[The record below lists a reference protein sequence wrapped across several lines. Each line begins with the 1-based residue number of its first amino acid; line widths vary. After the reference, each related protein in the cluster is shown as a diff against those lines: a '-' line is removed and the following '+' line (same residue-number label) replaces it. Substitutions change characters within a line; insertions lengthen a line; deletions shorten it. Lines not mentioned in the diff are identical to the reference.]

1 MNATHVLPSGPV
13 RVLERNVLAYR
24 RFWLIFAVGFAEP
37 VFYLLSIGIGVGD
50 LVGKVGGPG
59 GQLVTYRDFVAPGLM
74 ATAAMNGAVF
84 DTTIMFFIKMKYWRV
99 FDSMLATPLEP
110 SDIVQG
116 EVAWAVVRGVI
127 YAAFFLV
134 TMAVMGL
141 VHSWMGVLLLPSA
154 ALVCWAFAGAGAGG
168 ASYMRSYFDFD
179 FVNLAIIPSF
189 LFSGVFFD
197 LDRYPTWLATIVRC
211 TPLYQGVALMRG
223 LAFGRAGPV
232 ALAHALYLFAMGAVG
247 VRIAT
252 RRMTRVLTP

>member
-1 MNATHVLPSGPV
+1 
-13 RVLERNVLAYR
+13 
-24 RFWLIFAVGFAEP
+24 
-37 VFYLLSIGIGVGD
+37 
-50 LVGKVGGPG
+50 
-59 GQLVTYRDFVAPGLM
+59 
-74 ATAAMNGAVF
+74 
-84 DTTIMFFIKMKYWRV
+84 
-99 FDSMLATPLEP
+99 
-110 SDIVQG
+110 
-116 EVAWAVVRGVI
+116 
-127 YAAFFLV
+127 
-134 TMAVMGL
+134 
-141 VHSWMGVLLLPSA
+141 
-154 ALVCWAFAGAGAGG
+154 
-168 ASYMRSYFDFD
+168 MRSYFDFD